1 MNGLRL
7 LAPGAGLILAAY
19 LPFCLA
25 TGQSGGSEPQPRPA
39 KLRTLHLPDVLP
51 RYADVELPAHFRTRP
66 VRRFDNTPADNP
78 ITDAGATLG
87 RVLFYDTR
95 LSANNTIACASCHQQ
110 KHAFADPR
118 RFSKGIDGKDGD
130 RNAMSLVNARFYPT
144 GRFFWDERAS
154 SLEKQVLMPI
164 QSKAEMGQDLTT
176 LVALLGKDERYAE
189 LFRKA
194 FGDSQITPDRIARA
208 LAQFVRS
215 LVSCNSKYD
224 AGLLKASSLRD
235 DFPNFT
241 AQENRGKT
249 LFLRNCAVCHLP
261 PGQQA
266 IFYPPGPRNN
276 GLDADGRVADLG
288 VGDVTFNRFQAGE
301 FKSPELRNVE
311 FTAPY
316 VHDGRFATL
325 EDVVEFYSSGVK
337 AHPNLHPALRGP
349 RQRLRLDAE
358 EKAALVAF
366 LKTLS
371 DHKFITDPRFSDPFR
386 EQ

>member
-194 FGDSQITPDRIARA
+194 FGDSQITPDRIARCWPSSSA
-208 LAQFVRS
+208 PWCPATRNMMRACSRPARS
-215 LVSCNSKYD
+215 GTTSRTSPLRRTGARRSFCVTVQSVICRRDSRRSSTRRGRATMAWTPT
-224 AGLLKASSLRD
+224 AGSRTSAS
-235 DFPNFT
+235 
-241 AQENRGKT
+241 
-249 LFLRNCAVCHLP
+249 
-261 PGQQA
+261 
-266 IFYPPGPRNN
+266 
-276 GLDADGRVADLG
+276 
-288 VGDVTFNRFQAGE
+288 
-301 FKSPELRNVE
+301 
-311 FTAPY
+311 
-316 VHDGRFATL
+316 AT
-325 EDVVEFYSSGVK
+325 
-337 AHPNLHPALRGP
+337 
-349 RQRLRLDAE
+349 
-358 EKAALVAF
+358 
-366 LKTLS
+366 
-371 DHKFITDPRFSDPFR
+371 
-386 EQ
+386 